1 MGERR
6 ETRAVVVVERQLVGH
21 TRSVHVVGSAPVAV
35 QLFCTAS
42 ADEMRYWSTLGGY
55 PVRCAVCVRV
65 CKWGARQQATGASD
79 RLCAVDPLASLVA
92 SASISKRQYIKGHV
106 LHS

>member
-35 QLFCTAS
+35 QQLLCTAS
-42 ADEMRYWSTLGGY
+42 ADEMRYWSTLDGYLY
-55 PVRCAVCVRV
+55 PVRCAVCVCV
-65 CKWGARQQATGASD
+65 CVSGALASRQPARQIV
-79 RLCAVDPLASLVA
+79 CARST
-92 SASISKRQYIKGHV
+92 R
-106 LHS
+106 